1 MRGRYAAAIL
11 WLLSSSAVIAAETDS
26 AARRVLDDFN
36 SGKPLVAHVIVALA
50 DNEHQGIVPVPSTL
64 GDGDR
69 PQSNLYW
76 GAMYGVK
83 GFLKRS
89 ADWRTVPISAS
100 KDPRV
105 LERALFRREV
115 MRDGKPATVYLL
127 AEAWQGSQIAAS
139 IGQFLEMTRGQ
150 HVETVRVEGRDIA
163 AGGAAHLV
171 AYVGHNGLMDFEV
184 PGLRAGGGTDPA
196 RVAVVLAC
204 ESNFYFSKVIRP
216 HAAPLVTTASLM
228 APEAYALE
236 AIVTQWFAGAAPG
249 EVVES
254 AAKAYGQYQKISL
267 RSARRIFHRDP

>member
-1 MRGRYAAAIL
+1 MRSFSAAAFL
-11 WLLSSSAVIAAETDS
+11 WLLLSGVALPAETDS
-26 AARRVLDDFN
+26 AARRLLEDFN

-50 DNEHQGIVPVPSTL
+50 DNEHQGIVPIPSTL

-89 ADWRTVPISAS
+89 ADWHAVPIPAS

-105 LERALFRREV
+105 LERVLFRREV
-115 MRDGKPATVYLL
+115 TREGRRATAYLL
-127 AEAWQGSQIAAS
+127 AEAWQGREIAAS

-150 HVETVRVEGRDIA
+150 HVGTVRVDGRDIA
-163 AGGAAHLV
+163 TGGAAHLI
-171 AYVGHNGLMDFEV
+171 AFVGHNGLMDFGV
-184 PGLRAGGGTDPA
+184 PDLRAGGGTDPA

-204 ESNFYFSKVIRP
+204 ESDFFFSKLIRP
-216 HAAPLVTTASLM
+216 NAAPLVTTASLM
-228 APEAYALE
+228 APEAYVLD
-236 AIVTQWFAGAAPG
+236 AIVANWFAGAAPG

-254 AAKAYGQYQKISL
+254 AARAYGQYQKISL

>member
-1 MRGRYAAAIL
+1 MRPCSAAAFL
-11 WLLSSSAVIAAETDS
+11 WLLLPGVAFSAETDS
-26 AARRVLDDFN
+26 AARRLLEDVN
-36 SGKPLVAHVIVALA
+36 AGKPLVAHVIVALA
-50 DNEHQGIVPVPSTL
+50 DNEHQGIVPIPAML

-89 ADWRTVPISAS
+89 GGWHAVPIPAS

-105 LERALFRREV
+105 LERVLFRRDVVRE
-115 MRDGKPATVYLL
+115 GKRATAYLL
-127 AEAWQGSQIAAS
+127 AEAWQGRQIAAS
-139 IGQFLEMTRGQ
+139 IGQFLEITRGQ
-150 HVETVRVEGRDIA
+150 HVEIVRVDGREIG

-171 AYVGHNGLMDFEV
+171 AYVGHNGLMDFAI
-184 PGLRAGGGTDPA
+184 PDLRAGGENSPA

-204 ESNFYFSKVIRP
+204 ESNFYFSKAIRP

-228 APEAYALE
+228 APEAYVLD
-236 AIVTQWFAGAAPG
+236 AIVANWFEGATPG

-254 AAKAYGQYQKISL
+254 AARAYGQYQKISL